1 MPTVIAFALNA
12 AVVCLLALTTAAPAA
27 LVGAPRRIDFA
38 DLPSALHRRW
48 ANPQEFT
55 TYLDRVVGDTARR
68 VAEGER
74 EHLIYFALQST
85 AFTSKRRLEPVLSS
99 KAFVEGLSPVER
111 RRLLTEPSFVPSAG
125 WPAAERARMA
135 DLVDAIAST
144 PADPRVAY
152 FAQLLSAGE
161 RRPTVEA
168 LFPDY
173 VRVARFLYKK
183 EFEATDAAH
192 VAELYR
198 TRAHS
203 SDTQIEAGFGVYTG
217 LAAIHAVDP
226 ALRVRSVLV
235 VGPGLDLAPRTD
247 LVDAIPPQSYQP
259 FAVADALLGLSLA
272 TEDALEIQSVD
283 INPRVVD
290 YFDRIGQ
297 APLSLHLF
305 TGVPEN
311 PAAPFSDDYR
321 AYLRQLGQSIGEPA
335 APPPS
340 LAADPRYHR
349 SIQVRPAV
357 VRALTARRMNV
368 VTERIADKQFDLI
381 VVTNVLAYFGDDDLA
396 LALTNVAAMLRPGGY
411 VLHNES
417 RGGLVEAAD
426 SAGLMTK
433 QMRTVVLGGTKQRPL
448 YDTVWVQQ
456 RTAKAV
462 AERSATPA
470 IAPLKPSRSVEAFTR
485 RTWRPLRGAT

>member
-1 MPTVIAFALNA
+1 
-12 AVVCLLALTTAAPAA
+12 
-27 LVGAPRRIDFA
+27 
-38 DLPSALHRRW
+38 
-48 ANPQEFT
+48 
-55 TYLDRVVGDTARR
+55 
-68 VAEGER
+68 
-74 EHLIYFALQST
+74 
-85 AFTSKRRLEPVLSS
+85 
-99 KAFVEGLSPVER
+99 
-111 RRLLTEPSFVPSAG
+111 
-125 WPAAERARMA
+125 MA

-152 FAQLLSAGE
+152 FAQLLPAGE
-161 RRPTVEA
+161 RRATVDA

-183 EFEATDAAH
+183 EFEATDAAQ

-217 LAAIHAVDP
+217 LGAIHAVDP

-235 VGPGLDLAPRTD
+235 VGPGLDVAPRTD

-272 TEDALEIQSVD
+272 AEDALEIQSVD

-297 APLSLHLF
+297 APVLLHLF
-305 TGVPEN
+305 TGVPED

-321 AYLRQLGQSIGEPA
+321 AYLRQLGRSIGEPA

-340 LAADPRYHR
+340 LAADRRYQR
-349 SIQVRPAV
+349 SIQVRPTV

-368 VTERIADKQFDLI
+368 VTERIADKQFDLV

-411 VLHNES
+411 LLHNES
-417 RGGLVEAAD
+417 RGGLVAAAD
-426 SAGLMTK
+426 SAGFMTK
-433 QMRTVVLGGTKQRPL
+433 QMRTVVLGGTKERPL

-456 RTAKAV
+456 RTAKAL
-462 AERSATPA
+462 AGRSATPPA
-470 IAPLKPSRSVEAFTR
+470 IARLTLSRSVDRLTR
-485 RTWRPLRGAT
+485 RTGRPLRGAT